1 MFLAERISIQAKE
14 ELQMHKQGTGRCR
27 RLGLSLV
34 LVALA
39 AGAGVAAP
47 REVDVLW
54 RGDAFASDEL
64 PADLSE
70 GAVRSI
76 ASWTEFARDHGY
88 RMLLAADEH
97 SLLLVSVRHKR
108 VKDEARLIE
117 ETSRRVREL
126 IPVPAR
132 ETAERAP
139 GEWRDDAVLCAETA
153 VVVRLRDPEDYVAVL
168 QEVGAANKYLG
179 QPWIDASQHTNG
191 FILQRPL
198 CSAFLERASGVDEWD
213 VDNELV
219 HRLSQLLVLRD
230 FGQQPFWLTM
240 GMAWNLEYDLREGIY
255 CFPYRD
261 GFVWASEHGSWLP
274 SLRNGHRKR
283 EELAMEDLSSWYRG
297 SYDDERARRAW
308 GAVRFLAEHRPTA
321 LPKILEDLRL
331 LRDDQGIEHRADGSW
346 SRRTDWTAGAADQLE
361 IFRRH
366 AGDDFL
372 EELLRYFQLGKR
384 YRPKR

>member
-1 MFLAERISIQAKE
+1 
-14 ELQMHKQGTGRCR
+14 MHKQGTGRCR